1 MSAVKNKVFLY
12 LVLYALF
19 FSFGCQKKIYPTVF
33 YSIGENKNDNEKTF
47 STKDGML
54 IVSFPNSFGKC
65 IMKLFPQSSV
75 IVSDS
80 YLKLS
85 KPTVSIEKYTG
96 LIFVYSEN
104 CQFLVEDG
112 PACDDCLVIL
122 KGRDKLYFEVLEG
135 KAQYKGLIIRKGY
148 GYLPAES
155 RMYVLKPKI
164 NLVFPRN
171 GQEVIIPLFLWEKK
185 EDVDTYLLEFA
196 LDKDFFN
203 PISYVYVRDN
213 KFFPE
218 QITFKIFSRK
228 IFWRIIYEDKNG
240 VGGFPSDPQEM
251 IVP

>member
-1 MSAVKNKVFLY
+1 MFAVKNRMFLC
-12 LVLYALF
+12 LIFALF
-19 FSFGCQKKIYPTVF
+19 FFLGCQKKIYPTVF
-33 YSIGENKNDNEKTF
+33 YSIGENKSDNEKTF

-65 IMKLFPQSSV
+65 ILKLFPQSSV
-75 IVSDS
+75 VVFDS

-104 CQFLVEDG
+104 CNVQVKDEF
-112 PACDDCLVIL
+112 ACDNCSVIL
-122 KGRDKLYFEVLEG
+122 KNRNNVQFEVIEG
-135 KAQYKGLIIRKGY
+135 KAQYRGLIIRKGY

-185 EDVDTYLLEFA
+185 DDVDVYLLEFA
-196 LDKDFFN
+196 LDQNFFN
-203 PISYVYVRDN
+203 PIYYVYVRDN

-218 QITFKIFSRK
+218 QITFRIFSRK

-240 VGGFPSDPQEM
+240 VGGVPSDPQEM